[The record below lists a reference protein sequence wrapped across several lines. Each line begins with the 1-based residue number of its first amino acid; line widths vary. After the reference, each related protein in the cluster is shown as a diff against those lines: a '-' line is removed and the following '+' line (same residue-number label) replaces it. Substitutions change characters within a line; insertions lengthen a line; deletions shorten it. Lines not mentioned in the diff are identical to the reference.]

1 MLPIFQKMPRPRK
14 RRRIV
19 RGLTAGMQHAAF
31 GGGPAVCRP
40 QRNPSHLFEETDI
53 TVGED
58 SKAGPTQD
66 LLDMQSLPDVP

>member
-1 MLPIFQKMPRPRK
+1 MLHL
-14 RRRIV
+14 V
-19 RGLTAGMQHAAF
+19 GDLLAAT
-31 GGGPAVCRP
+31 GACIVCRP

-53 TVGED
+53 TAGED